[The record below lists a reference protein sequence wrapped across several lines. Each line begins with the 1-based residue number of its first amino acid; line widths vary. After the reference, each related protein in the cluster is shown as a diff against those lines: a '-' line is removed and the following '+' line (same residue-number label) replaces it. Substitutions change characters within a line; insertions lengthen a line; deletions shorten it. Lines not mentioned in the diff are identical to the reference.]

1 MEYAEMIC
9 IIWVMAEVMEG
20 VSVMD
25 YQPVATIWCV
35 VMPVHGKQLI
45 PLRWLLQLWL
55 LYFALFDMT
64 V

>member
-1 MEYAEMIC
+1 
-9 IIWVMAEVMEG
+9 MEG